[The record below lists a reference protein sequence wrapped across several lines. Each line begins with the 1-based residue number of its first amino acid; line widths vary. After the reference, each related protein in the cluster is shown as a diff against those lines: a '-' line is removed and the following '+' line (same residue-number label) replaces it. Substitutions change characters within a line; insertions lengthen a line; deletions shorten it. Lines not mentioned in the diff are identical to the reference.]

1 MKSARKLVVTGLLVG
16 LATVAGSFDAFAEFP
31 EKPVTITVG
40 FGAGGGVDAI
50 SRAASE
56 ALGESLGQAIVV
68 KNQPGAGG
76 GLAVTALKAMPADG
90 YSLVATTSTTLTFDP
105 HANDV
110 AFSVDDFEYI
120 AAFGVFPEA
129 LVALPG
135 RNWKTFSDTIAEAR
149 KSADGLTY
157 ASTTSIDRVVMS
169 AIAKKEG
176 VTIVPVPTKGGAE
189 AVAQALGGHVDFA
202 YSSGAYYAQ
211 AQAGELHVLAGL
223 GDQPI
228 PGFEDAPTLSSM
240 GYDISSVNM
249 VLFLAPAGL
258 PEEAR
263 TKLVAAFQAAAVS
276 PKLLDLLKTRNMG
289 SFVATGDEIEKLIH
303 AQSDQFAAAVK

>member
-1 MKSARKLVVTGLLVG
+1 MKLARKIVATSLLVAMA
-16 LATVAGSFDAFAEFP
+16 ATAATSAAFAEFP

-56 ALGESLGQAIVV
+56 ALSESLGQAIVV

-90 YSLVATTSTTLTFDP
+90 YSLAATTSTTLTFDP

-110 AFSVDDFEYI
+110 SFTVDDFEYI

-129 LVALPG
+129 LVALPD
-135 RNWKTFSDTIAEAR
+135 RKWKTFSDVVAEAR
-149 KSADGLTY
+149 KSENGLTY
-157 ASTTSIDRVVMS
+157 ASTTSIDRVVIG

-176 VTIVPVPTKGGAE
+176 VKIVPVPTKGGAE
-189 AVAQALGGHVDFA
+189 AVAQTLGGHVDFA
-202 YSSGAYYAQ
+202 YSSGTYYAQ

-223 GDQPI
+223 GDQPV
-228 PGFEDAPTLSSM
+228 PGFEEAPTLKSL
-240 GYDISSVNM
+240 GYEVSSVNM
-249 VLFLAPAGL
+249 VLFLAPANL
-258 PEEAR
+258 PQDVKA
-263 TKLVAAFQAAAVS
+263 KLVTAFEAAATS
-276 PKLLDLLKTRNMG
+276 PKLLELLATRNMG
-289 SFVATGDEIEKLIH
+289 SFVATGDEISALIH
-303 AQSDQFAAAVK
+303 TQSDQFADALK

>member
-1 MKSARKLVVTGLLVG
+1 MKLARKIVATGLLFGMSVI
-16 LATVAGSFDAFAEFP
+16 AGTTAAFAEFP

-50 SRAASE
+50 TRAASE
-56 ALGESLGQAIVV
+56 ALSESLGEAIVV

-90 YSLVATTSTTLTFDP
+90 YALAATTSTTLTFDP

-110 AFSVDDFEYI
+110 SFTVDDFEYI

-135 RNWKTFSDTIAEAR
+135 RKWKTFADAVAEAR
-149 KSADGLTY
+149 KSENGLTY
-157 ASTTSIDRVVMS
+157 ASTTSIDRVVLG

-176 VTIVPVPTKGGAE
+176 VKIVPVPTKGGAE
-189 AVAQALGGHVDFA
+189 AVAQTLGGHVDFA
-202 YSSGAYYAQ
+202 YSSGTYYAQ

-223 GDQPI
+223 GDQPV
-228 PGFEDAPTLSSM
+228 PGFEEAPTLKSL
-240 GYDISSVNM
+240 GNDVSSVNM
-249 VLFLAPAGL
+249 VLVLAPAKL
-258 PEEAR
+258 PQDVKA
-263 TKLVAAFQAAAVS
+263 KLVTAFQAAAAS
-276 PKLLDLLKTRNMG
+276 PKVLELLATRNMG
-289 SFVATGDEIEKLIH
+289 SFVATGDEISALIH
-303 AQSDQFAAAVK
+303 TQSDQFADALK

>member
-1 MKSARKLVVTGLLVG
+1 MKIARKIVATGLLVG
-16 LATVAGSFDAFAEFP
+16 MAVTANASAAFAEFP

-56 ALGESLGQAIVV
+56 ALSESLGQPIVV

-76 GLAVTALKAMPADG
+76 GLAVTSLKAMPADG
-90 YSLVATTSTTLTFDP
+90 YSLAATTSTTLTFDP

-110 AFSVDDFEYI
+110 SFSVDDFEYI

-135 RNWKTFSDTIAEAR
+135 RNWKTFADTVAEAR
-149 KSADGLTY
+149 KHENGLTY
-157 ASTTSIDRVVMS
+157 ASTTSIDRIVIGS
-169 AIAKKEG
+169 IAKKEG
-176 VTIVPVPTKGGAE
+176 VKIVPVPTKGGAE

-202 YSSGAYYAQ
+202 YSSGTYYAQ
-211 AQAGELHVLAGL
+211 AKAGELHVLAGL
-223 GDQPI
+223 GDQPV
-228 PGFEDAPTLSSM
+228 PGFEESPTLKSL
-240 GYDISSVNM
+240 GYDVSSVNM

-258 PEEAR
+258 PQEAR
-263 TKLVAAFQAAAVS
+263 SKLVEAFEAASTS
-276 PKLLDLLKTRNMG
+276 PKLLELLATRNMG
-289 SFVATGDEIEKLIH
+289 SFVATGDEVSALIH
-303 AQSDQFAAAVK
+303 AQSDQFAAALK